1 LDGLSSLL
9 PDWVTV
15 EVIVL
20 NTSFRKSLGWALF
33 LLSSIS
39 FLLVLLVPFTTL
51 PGTEKVA
58 TAGGLYL
65 FSQVTWWA
73 GLPLL
78 GKELMAWSK
87 DLWGASVQRFRSVS
101 NKRDH

>member
-1 LDGLSSLL
+1 M
-9 PDWVTV
+9 
-15 EVIVL
+15 
-20 NTSFRKSLGWALF
+20 NTSFRKALGWALF

-39 FLLVLLVPFTTL
+39 FLLVPLVPFSTL

-73 GLPLL
+73 CLPLL
-78 GKELMAWSK
+78 GKEFIAWSK
-87 DLWGASVQRFRSVS
+87 DFWRFSVQKFKSVI
-101 NKRDH
+101 NQ